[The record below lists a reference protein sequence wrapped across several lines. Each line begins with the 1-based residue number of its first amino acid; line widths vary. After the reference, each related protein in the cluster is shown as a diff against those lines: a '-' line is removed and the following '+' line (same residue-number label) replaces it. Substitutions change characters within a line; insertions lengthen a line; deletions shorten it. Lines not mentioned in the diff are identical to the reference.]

1 MTLLS
6 FAGQGLNLSHESLQA
21 TQLTSLL
28 SVWVLVGLFY
38 YLNRYTKRGYFT
50 LWMVGWLFYALWL
63 TLALGLG
70 SAVES
75 GILRGCRQW
84 CIGATAA
91 FLFWGT
97 LGFVGMRPRSKMMG
111 LFIAFLL
118 VWSIV
123 GALSIEGRSMF
134 EFPFFA
140 LIGIVGLATSWSFY
154 RYRRQQGYIGA
165 GLLMFGFALWAVH
178 MGGYPFWY
186 GDELATSSLL
196 IATVLQLFI
205 AVSMI
210 ILVLEEVRATSQLA
224 LEQVISIKK
233 EKAVLLTRVNSTEE
247 RYRSL
252 FDQAS
257 EAILIAA
264 ASDLRILE
272 LNKTAEQLLG
282 ITREE
287 APKQFLHS
295 FFHVSVGSGDL
306 PLTGQAW
313 FEWISTRRQV
323 TLAKRNGGLSQ
334 AEVDPAPVEFEGQ
347 RAYQFFVR
355 EITDRLRL
363 EQQLRQAE
371 KLSALGQMISGVAH
385 ELNNPLT
392 VIKGYLDLV
401 IAHHAL
407 SGETKA
413 DLEKVSHECER
424 ATKLVKNFLAFA
436 RDVPIRREIVRVN
449 DLIQRL
455 AELRKIELLLARINL
470 DVDLDENL
478 PLTLAD
484 PDQLHQVLVNLITNA
499 IQVLVERAPV
509 IPGRIRLASAFSGGL
524 IRLAVEDNG
533 PGVPQK
539 LENRIF
545 EPFFTTKVV
554 GTGTGLGL
562 SIAHRILTD
571 HGGRIYYHT
580 SSLGG
585 AGFYLEIPAV
595 SEDTMT
601 SAIAPLDSVAPPAL
615 RRMDASARIL
625 VLDDERHIAELL
637 SEMLRL
643 LGHDPTTCLSPIQA
657 LEALESGPFDLI
669 LSDFRMPVMNGQEFY
684 LRVREMDPK
693 LASRIIFLTGDVLN
707 EETHGFLKS
716 SGNMHLAKPFQLP
729 ALEAVIHEVLA
740 QAREPASR

>member
-1 MTLLS
+1 MTLMS
-6 FAGQGLNLSHESLQA
+6 VAEPGLNLSHDSLQA

-50 LWMVGWLFYALWL
+50 LWMVGWLFYAFWL
-63 TLALGLG
+63 TLGLGLG
-70 SAVES
+70 TSVET
-75 GILRGCRQW
+75 GLLRGCRQW

-91 FLFWGT
+91 YLFWGT
-97 LGFVGMRPRSKMMG
+97 LGFVGMRPSAKLMSF
-111 LFIAFLL
+111 FIVFLL
-118 VWSIV
+118 VWSIF
-123 GALSIEGRSMF
+123 GALWIEGRWWF
-134 EFPFFA
+134 ELPFFI
-140 LIGIVGLATSWSFY
+140 LIGVVGLATSWSFY
-154 RYRRQQGYIGA
+154 RYRRRQGYIGA
-165 GLLMFGFALWAVH
+165 GLLMFGFAFWAVH
-178 MGGYPFWY
+178 IGGFPFWY
-186 GDELATSSLL
+186 GNELATSSLL

-210 ILVLEEVRATSQLA
+210 ILVLEEVRATSQMALA
-224 LEQVISIKK
+224 QISSIKK

-257 EAILIAA
+257 EAILIASA
-264 ASDLRILE
+264 ADLRILE

-282 ITREE
+282 ISREE

-295 FFHVSVGSGDL
+295 FFHVSAGAGEL

-313 FEWISTRRQV
+313 FEWIASRRQV
-323 TLAKRNGGLSQ
+323 TLAKRNGGVTQ

-413 DLEKVSHECER
+413 DLEKVSQECER
-424 ATKLVKNFLAFA
+424 ATKLVRNFLAFA
-436 RDVPIRREIVRVN
+436 RDVPIRREVVRIN
-449 DLIQRL
+449 ELIQRL

-470 DVDLDENL
+470 EVRLDANV
-478 PLTLAD
+478 PPTMAD
-484 PDQLHQVLVNLITNA
+484 PDQLHQVLVNLVTNA
-499 IQVLVERAPV
+499 IQVLVERETVTPGNIRLTSAFSD
-509 IPGRIRLASAFSGGL
+509 GRIRIG
-524 IRLAVEDNG
+524 VEDNG
-533 PGVPQK
+533 PGVPK
-539 LENRIF
+539 DLENRIF

-571 HGGRIYYHT
+571 HGGRIYYHA

-585 AGFYLEIPAV
+585 AGFHLEIPAV
-595 SEDTMT
+595 AESI
-601 SAIAPLDSVAPPAL
+601 SAAAPAFEAGETPPAL
-615 RRMDASARIL
+615 RRADAAARIL

-643 LGHDPTTCLSPIQA
+643 LGHDPTPCLSPVQA
-657 LEALESGPFDLI
+657 LRALETGPFDLI

-684 LRVREMDPK
+684 LRVRERDPK
-693 LASRIIFLTGDVLN
+693 LAARIIFLTGDVVN
-707 EETHGFLKS
+707 EETHGFLMS

-740 QAREPASR
+740 KAREPAVP